1 MTGAAHAAERA
12 ARDAYARLLAL
23 LAARTRDLAAAEDAL
38 SAAFAAA
45 LLAWPQSGV
54 PDRPEAWLM
63 TAAKRAAGAARARAA
78 TAAAALPTLTLLQ
91 DTEAMDPD
99 AIPATFPDGRLALL
113 FACTHPALDPAVQTP
128 LMLQTVLG
136 LAADR
141 IAPAFLMTP
150 AAIGQRLSRAK
161 ARLREEGASFEV
173 PEREELADRLPQVM
187 ESVLAAASLGWEAVP
202 GSDPARTDLSG
213 EARHLAQ
220 VLAGLLPDQPE
231 PQALYALILY
241 IQSRTAARAAGYV
254 PLSAQD
260 PALWDHGMIA
270 QADRLM
276 AAAGA
281 MGRLGRFQLEA
292 AIQSVH
298 AARARTG
305 RIDWPALQLLHAAL
319 QRMAPSRGGAVAQA
333 AVLLEAVGPQAALAA
348 LEAVPGIDAFQPAWA
363 LRAEIL
369 SRAGQGAAARAA
381 RARALGLA
389 TDPGLRAWLARR
401 LAT

>member
-1 MTGAAHAAERA
+1 
-12 ARDAYARLLAL
+12 
-23 LAARTRDLAAAEDAL
+23 
-38 SAAFAAA
+38 
-45 LLAWPQSGV
+45 
-54 PDRPEAWLM
+54 M

-78 TAAAALPTLTLLQ
+78 TAAAAVPTLTLLQ
-91 DTEAMDPD
+91 DTEAMDPGS
-99 AIPATFPDGRLALL
+99 IPATFPDSRLALL

-136 LAADR
+136 LTADR

-150 AAIGQRLSRAK
+150 AAIGQRLARAK
-161 ARLREEGASFEV
+161 ARLREAGASFEV
-173 PEREELADRLPQVM
+173 PEPEELAERLPQVM
-187 ESVLAAASLGWEAVP
+187 EAVLAAASLGWEAVP
-202 GSDPARTDLSG
+202 GSDPARADLSG

-231 PQALYALILY
+231 PQALCALILY
-241 IQSRTAARAAGYV
+241 IQSRTAARAGGYV

-270 QADRLM
+270 QADRLI

-305 RIDWPALQLLHAAL
+305 RTDWPALQVLHAAL

-333 AVLLEAVGPQAALAA
+333 AVLLETAGPQAALAA
-348 LEAVPGIDAFQPAWA
+348 LDAVPGTEGFQPAWA

-369 SRAGQGAAARAA
+369 SRLGQKSAARAA
-381 RARALGLA
+381 QVLALGLA
-389 TDPGLRAWLARR
+389 ADPALRAWLARR
-401 LAT
+401 LG